1 MKVLSA
7 LLVATAAGFLATST
21 VQAGQWDK
29 LTKISIAEPVRLPTI
44 TLQPGNYR
52 LKLMESAANRHI
64 VEVEDENGKGL
75 AIILAI
81 PNYRL
86 QPTGKT
92 EFQFWETPA
101 GETKAIRAWF
111 YPGDNFGQE
120 FAYPKDEAAKIAA
133 YAHTE
138 VPSIADAKSD
148 LKTAQVDDFDKANST
163 PPTPE
168 PAATPEP
175 AVETARV
182 ETPEPAPQPAAAAR
196 VEPTPA
202 PAPTPVAAP
211 VAELPHTASDLP
223 LIGLLGALS
232 LIGFLATMSGKRG
245 RNRA

>member
-7 LLVATAAGFLATST
+7 LLVATAAGFLATSS
-21 VQAGQWDK
+21 VQASEWDK
-29 LTKISIAEPVRLPTI
+29 LTKITIAEPVRLPTI

-52 LKLMESAANRHI
+52 LKLMESAGNRHI
-64 VEVEDENGKGL
+64 VAVEDENGKGL

-86 QPTGKT
+86 QPTGKST
-92 EFQFWETPA
+92 FQFWETPA

-120 FAYPKDEAAKIAA
+120 FAYPKGEAATIAA
-133 YAHTE
+133 YSHTE
-138 VPSIADAKSD
+138 VPSIADSSSD
-148 LKTAQVDDFDKANST
+148 LKTAQVDDVDKANST
-163 PPTPE
+163 PPE
-168 PAATPEP
+168 PAPTPAP
-175 AVETARV
+175 VETARV
-182 ETPEPAPQPAAAAR
+182 ETPEPSPQPVAAAP

-202 PAPTPVAAP
+202 PAPTPVATP

-232 LIGFLATMSGKRG
+232 LAGFLATMTKKRS
-245 RNRA
+245 RV

>member
-7 LLVATAAGFLATST
+7 LLVATAAGFLATSS
-21 VQAGQWDK
+21 VQAGEWDK
-29 LTKISIAEPVRLPTI
+29 MTKISIAEPVRLPTI

-92 EFQFWETPA
+92 AFQFWETPA

-120 FAYPKDEAAKIAA
+120 FAYPKSEAAAIAA
-133 YAHTE
+133 YTHTD
-138 VPSIADAKSD
+138 VPSVSDSDKD
-148 LKTAQVDDFDKANST
+148 LKTAQVDNVDTAA
-163 PPTPE
+163 PTPT
-168 PAATPEP
+168 PAPAPETP
-175 AVETARV
+175 VETARV
-182 ETPEPAPQPAAAAR
+182 ETPAPAPAPVAAAP

-202 PAPTPVAAP
+202 PTPAPAPVATP
-211 VAELPHTASDLP
+211 VAELPHTGSDLP

-232 LIGFLATMSGKRG
+232 LVGFLATMGKKSGRV
-245 RNRA
+245 

>member
-7 LLVATAAGFLATST
+7 LLVATAAGFLAQSS
-21 VQAGQWDK
+21 VQAGEWDK

-52 LKLMESAANRHI
+52 LKLMESAGNRHI
-64 VEVEDENGKGL
+64 VAVEDENGKGL

-120 FAYPKDEAAKIAA
+120 FAYPKEEAARIAA
-133 YAHTE
+133 YTHTE
-138 VPSIADAKSD
+138 VPSIADSKSD
-148 LKTAQVDDFDKANST
+148 LKTAQVDDFDKADST
-163 PPTPE
+163 PPAPV
-168 PAATPEP
+168 AAAEAP
-175 AVETARV
+175 VESARV
-182 ETPEPAPQPAAAAR
+182 ETPEPAPQPAAAAPA
-196 VEPTPA
+196 EPT
-202 PAPTPVAAP
+202 PTPVASAA
-211 VAELPHTASDLP
+211 AELPHTGSEIP
-223 LIGLLGALS
+223 LIGLLGVLS
-232 LIGFLATMSGKRG
+232 LVAFLATMGRKRS
-245 RNRA
+245 RV